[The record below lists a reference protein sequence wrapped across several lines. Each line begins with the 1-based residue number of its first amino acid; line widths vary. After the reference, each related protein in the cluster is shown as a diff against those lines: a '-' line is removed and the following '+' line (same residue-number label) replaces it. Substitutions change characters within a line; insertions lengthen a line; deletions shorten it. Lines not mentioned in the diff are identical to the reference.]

1 MLGSLF
7 DREALTQPR
16 RVKHFAGRVI
26 FVLALFMIIC
36 TAWLLLAGIQPV
48 TSIGSLTR
56 FSSLV
61 FQIIAPFQVIVV
73 MCVATLA
80 GATAVSSEKD
90 KRTFILLLMTSL
102 SNWEIVIGK
111 MSAGFLSAL
120 NLFAGSVVVMMSLTL
135 LGGVS
140 IWQVFQVAWITLGA
154 IFACGAFGAMIAF
167 WREKTFQA
175 IAVSLLGITLYL
187 TIAEVVFAGGIP
199 GVSPTWGAAL
209 SPLRAATTTAR
220 PIPDLATFIGIQAPW
235 LSGLLLF
242 GLSII
247 FTCLSIQRLRVWNP
261 SREGRPAVQETDSD
275 TAFLTNTMVG
285 VGVGQEGAP
294 VTKLAAT
301 WKVREPRPV
310 WDNPILWREM
320 CTWAYGRKV
329 LIIRSAYLLFG
340 ALIIAGL
347 VHGIQTGA
355 ALQKSTF
362 NESLIPETATLLSPL
377 FVVSLIIINALAVN
391 SITNERDGQALDLLL
406 VTEITPRSFLF
417 GKLVGVLYVAKEMVL
432 LPIGMCIWLW
442 TQGAVNGENL
452 LFSVIGLLVMDVF
465 VAMLGIHCGMIYSK
479 SRAAIGTSLGTVFF
493 LFLGVVTCMLIMIGF
508 RGSFGRQLA
517 PFLAII
523 IGGGAG
529 LYVALGHRNP
539 SPAITLAAFGLPFLT
554 FFAITSF
561 ILRDQELTVF
571 SVLVTA
577 YGFTTLAMMVPAL
590 SEFEFAFGRSQMAKD
605 DG

>member
-7 DREALTQPR
+7 DREVLTQPR
-16 RVKHFAGRVI
+16 RLMHFAGRVI
-26 FVLALFMIIC
+26 FVLAMFMIVC

-48 TSIGSLTR
+48 TSIGNLTR

-73 MCVATLA
+73 MCIATLA
-80 GATAVSSEKD
+80 GATAVSAEKD

-140 IWQVFQVAWITLGA
+140 ITQVFQVAWITLGA
-154 IFACGAFGAMIAF
+154 IFACGAFGATIGF
-167 WREKTFQA
+167 WREKTFQS
-175 IAVSLLGITLYL
+175 IALSLLGITLFL
-187 TIAEVVFAGGIP
+187 TFAEVAFAGVLP
-199 GVSPTWGAAL
+199 GVDPAWGSLL
-209 SPLRAATTTAR
+209 SPLRATTTAAR
-220 PIPDLATFIGIQAPW
+220 PIPELATFLGVQSPWISGALLCGIAVA
-235 LSGLLLF
+235 L
-242 GLSII
+242 IA
-247 FTCLSIQRLRVWNP
+247 LSIQRLRIWNP
-261 SREGRPAVQETDSD
+261 SREGRPMAQESEGEPSTG
-275 TAFLTNTMVG
+275 TATAASALK
-285 VGVGQEGAP
+285 P
-294 VTKLAAT
+294 AAT
-301 WKVREPRPV
+301 WKVREPRRV

-329 LIIRSAYLLFG
+329 LIVRLAYLLFG
-340 ALIIAGL
+340 ALLVAGL
-347 VHGIQTGA
+347 YFAIQSGR
-355 ALQKSTF
+355 ALQKSNV
-362 NESLIPETATLLSPL
+362 NESLIPETALLLAPL

-432 LPIGMCIWLW
+432 LPMGVCIWLS
-442 TQGAVNGENL
+442 TQGAVSGENL
-452 LFSVIGLLVMDVF
+452 LFSLIGLLVMDIF

-479 SRAAIGTSLGTVFF
+479 SRSAIGTSLGTVFF

-561 ILRDQELTVF
+561 IIRDQELTVF

-590 SEFEFAFGRSQMAKD
+590 SEFEFAFGRSQMAKE

>member
-7 DREALTQPR
+7 DREVLTQPR
-16 RVKHFAGRVI
+16 RVTHFAGRVI
-26 FVLALFMIIC
+26 FVLAMFMIVC

-48 TSIGSLTR
+48 TSIGNLTR

-73 MCVATLA
+73 MCIATLA

-140 IWQVFQVAWITLGA
+140 INQVFQVAWITLGA
-154 IFACGAFGAMIAF
+154 IFACGAFGATIGF

-175 IAVSLLGITLYL
+175 IALSLLGITLFL
-187 TIAEVVFAGGIP
+187 TFAEVAFAGVIP
-199 GVSPTWGAAL
+199 GVDPAWGVLL
-209 SPLRAATTTAR
+209 SPLRATTTAAR
-220 PIPDLATFIGIQAPW
+220 PIPELATFFGIQSPW
-235 LSGLLLF
+235 ISGAILCGIATALVA
-242 GLSII
+242 
-247 FTCLSIQRLRVWNP
+247 LSIQRLRIWNP
-261 SREGRPAVQETDSD
+261 SREGRPLAQESEGDSNPTD
-275 TAFLTNTMVG
+275 L
-285 VGVGQEGAP
+285 
-294 VTKLAAT
+294 KLAAT
-301 WKVREPRPV
+301 WKVREPRRV

-329 LIIRSAYLLFG
+329 LIVRLAYLLFG
-340 ALIIAGL
+340 SLIVAGL
-347 VHGIQTGA
+347 YFAVQSGI
-355 ALQKSTF
+355 ALQKSNV
-362 NESLIPETATLLSPL
+362 NESLVPETAMLLAPL

-432 LPIGMCIWLW
+432 LPMGVCIWLS
-442 TQGAVNGENL
+442 TQGAVSGENL
-452 LFSVIGLLVMDVF
+452 VFSLIGLLVMDVF

-479 SRAAIGTSLGTVFF
+479 SRSAIGTSLGTVFF

-561 ILRDQELTVF
+561 IIRDQELTVF

-605 DG
+605 EG

>member
-7 DREALTQPR
+7 DREVLTQPR
-16 RVKHFAGRVI
+16 RLMHFAGRVI
-26 FVLALFMIIC
+26 FVLAMFMIVC

-48 TSIGSLTR
+48 TSIGNLTR

-73 MCVATLA
+73 MCIATLA
-80 GATAVSSEKD
+80 GATAVSAEKD

-140 IWQVFQVAWITLGA
+140 ISQVFQVAWITLGA
-154 IFACGAFGAMIAF
+154 IFACGAFGATIGF
-167 WREKTFQA
+167 WREKTFQS
-175 IAVSLLGITLYL
+175 IALSLLGITLFL
-187 TIAEVVFAGGIP
+187 TFAEVAFAGVLP
-199 GVSPTWGAAL
+199 GVDPAWGSLL
-209 SPLRAATTTAR
+209 SPLRATTTAAR
-220 PIPDLATFIGIQAPW
+220 PIPELATFLGVQSPWISGALLCGIAVA
-235 LSGLLLF
+235 L
-242 GLSII
+242 IA
-247 FTCLSIQRLRVWNP
+247 LSIQRLRIWNP
-261 SREGRPAVQETDSD
+261 SREGRPMAQESEGEPSTG
-275 TAFLTNTMVG
+275 TATAASALK
-285 VGVGQEGAP
+285 P
-294 VTKLAAT
+294 AAT
-301 WKVREPRPV
+301 WKVREPRRV

-329 LIIRSAYLLFG
+329 LIVRLAYLLFG
-340 ALIIAGL
+340 ALLVAGL
-347 VHGIQTGA
+347 YFAIQSGR
-355 ALQKSTF
+355 ALQKSNV
-362 NESLIPETATLLSPL
+362 NESLIPETALLLAPL

-432 LPIGMCIWLW
+432 LPMGVCIWLS
-442 TQGAVNGENL
+442 TQGAVSGENL
-452 LFSVIGLLVMDVF
+452 LFSLIGLLVMDIF

-479 SRAAIGTSLGTVFF
+479 SRSAIGTSLGTVFF

-561 ILRDQELTVF
+561 IIRDQELTVF

-590 SEFEFAFGRSQMAKD
+590 SEFEFAFGRSQMAKE

>member
-16 RVKHFAGRVI
+16 RLIHFAGRVI

-48 TSIGSLTR
+48 TSIGNLTR

-61 FQIIAPFQVIVV
+61 FQIIAPFQVVVV

-111 MSAGFLSAL
+111 MSAGFLSAI
-120 NLFAGSVVVMMSLTL
+120 NLFAGSVVVMMTLTL

-140 IWQVFQVAWITLGA
+140 VWQVFQVAWITLGA
-154 IFACGAFGAMIAF
+154 IFACGAFGSTIAF

-175 IAVSLLGITLYL
+175 IALSLLGITLFL
-187 TIAEVVFAGGIP
+187 TVAEVVFAGVVPGI
-199 GVSPTWGAAL
+199 SPTWGVVL
-209 SPLRAATTTAR
+209 SPLRAATTAAR
-220 PIPDLATFIGIQAPW
+220 PIPDLSTFLGIQSPW
-235 LSGLLLF
+235 LSGIILF
-242 GLSII
+242 GFAIAFITLSI
-247 FTCLSIQRLRVWNP
+247 RKLRIWNP
-261 SREGRPAVQETDSD
+261 SREGRPMTQETEGDPAYNSSSVG
-275 TAFLTNTMVG
+275 TATI
-285 VGVGQEGAP
+285 
-294 VTKLAAT
+294 AAT
-301 WKVREPRPV
+301 WKVREPRHV
-310 WDNPILWREM
+310 WDNPILWRET
-320 CTWAYGRKV
+320 CTRAYGRKV
-329 LIIRSAYLLFG
+329 LIIRLAYLLFG
-340 ALIIAGL
+340 AVIVAGL
-347 VHGIQTGA
+347 FRGIQSGA
-355 ALQKSTF
+355 ALQKTTF
-362 NESLIPETATLLSPL
+362 NESLIPEAATLLSPL
-377 FVVSLIIINALAVN
+377 FIVSLIIINALAVN

-406 VTEITPRSFLF
+406 VTEITPPGFLF
-417 GKLVGVLYVAKEMVL
+417 GKLFGVLYVAKEMVL
-432 LPIGMCIWLW
+432 FPLGICIWLW
-442 TQGAVNGENL
+442 TQDAVNTENL
-452 LFSVIGLLVMDVF
+452 MFSLVGLLVMDAF

-479 SRAAIGTSLGTVFF
+479 SRSAIGTSLGTVFF

-590 SEFEFAFGRSQMAKD
+590 SEFEFAFGRSQIAKD
-605 DG
+605 ES

>member
-7 DREALTQPR
+7 DREVLTQPR
-16 RVKHFAGRVI
+16 RLMHFAGRVI
-26 FVLALFMIIC
+26 FVLAMFMIVC

-48 TSIGSLTR
+48 TSIGNLTR

-73 MCVATLA
+73 MCIATLA
-80 GATAVSSEKD
+80 GATAVSAEKD

-140 IWQVFQVAWITLGA
+140 TTQVFQVAWITLGA
-154 IFACGAFGAMIAF
+154 IFACGAFGATIGF
-167 WREKTFQA
+167 WREKTFQS
-175 IAVSLLGITLYL
+175 IALSLLGITLFL
-187 TIAEVVFAGGIP
+187 TFAEVAFAGVLP
-199 GVSPTWGAAL
+199 GVDPAWGSLL
-209 SPLRAATTTAR
+209 SPLRATTTAAR
-220 PIPDLATFIGIQAPW
+220 PIPELATFLGIQSPW
-235 LSGLLLF
+235 ISGALLCGIAVAL
-242 GLSII
+242 I
-247 FTCLSIQRLRVWNP
+247 TLSIQRLRIWNP
-261 SREGRPAVQETDSD
+261 SREGRPMAQESEGEPSTG
-275 TAFLTNTMVG
+275 TATAASALK
-285 VGVGQEGAP
+285 P
-294 VTKLAAT
+294 AAT
-301 WKVREPRPV
+301 WKVREPRRV

-329 LIIRSAYLLFG
+329 LIVRLAYLLFG
-340 ALIIAGL
+340 ALLVAGL
-347 VHGIQTGA
+347 YFAIQSGR
-355 ALQKSTF
+355 ALQKSNV
-362 NESLIPETATLLSPL
+362 NESLIPETALLLAPL

-432 LPIGMCIWLW
+432 LPMGVCIWLS
-442 TQGAVNGENL
+442 TQGAVSGENL
-452 LFSVIGLLVMDVF
+452 LFSLIGLLVMDIF

-479 SRAAIGTSLGTVFF
+479 SRSAIGTSLGTVFF

-561 ILRDQELTVF
+561 IIRDQELTVF

-590 SEFEFAFGRSQMAKD
+590 SEFEFAFGRSQMAKE

>member
-7 DREALTQPR
+7 DREVLTQPR
-16 RVKHFAGRVI
+16 RVMHFAGRVI
-26 FVLALFMIIC
+26 FVLAMFMIVC

-48 TSIGSLTR
+48 TSIGNLTR

-73 MCVATLA
+73 MCIATLA

-111 MSAGFLSAL
+111 MSAGFLSAI

-140 IWQVFQVAWITLGA
+140 VGQVFQVAWITLGA
-154 IFACGAFGAMIAF
+154 IFACGAFGATIGF

-175 IAVSLLGITLYL
+175 IALSLLGITLFL
-187 TIAEVVFAGGIP
+187 TFAEVAFAGGIP
-199 GVSPTWGAAL
+199 GVDPAWGALL
-209 SPLRAATTTAR
+209 SPLRATTTAAR
-220 PIPDLATFIGIQAPW
+220 PIPELATFFGIQSPW
-235 LSGLLLF
+235 ISGAILCGIATALVA
-242 GLSII
+242 
-247 FTCLSIQRLRVWNP
+247 LSIQRLRIWNP
-261 SREGRPAVQETDSD
+261 SREGRPLAQESEGNSNPTDLKS
-275 TAFLTNTMVG
+275 
-285 VGVGQEGAP
+285 
-294 VTKLAAT
+294 AAT
-301 WKVREPRPV
+301 WKVREPRRV

-329 LIIRSAYLLFG
+329 LIVRSAYLLFG
-340 ALIIAGL
+340 SLIIAGL
-347 VHGIQTGA
+347 YFAIQSGI
-355 ALQKSTF
+355 ALQKSSV
-362 NESLIPETATLLSPL
+362 NESLVPETAMLLAPL

-432 LPIGMCIWLW
+432 LPMGVCIWLS
-442 TQGAVNGENL
+442 TQGAVSGENL
-452 LFSVIGLLVMDVF
+452 VFSLIGLLVMDIF

-479 SRAAIGTSLGTVFF
+479 SRSAIGTSLGTVFF

-561 ILRDQELTVF
+561 IIRDQELTVF

-605 DG
+605 EG

>member
-7 DREALTQPR
+7 DREVLTQPR
-16 RVKHFAGRVI
+16 RVTHFAGRVI
-26 FVLALFMIIC
+26 FVLAMFMIVC

-48 TSIGSLTR
+48 TSIGNLTR

-73 MCVATLA
+73 MCIATLA

-140 IWQVFQVAWITLGA
+140 INQVFQVAWITLGA
-154 IFACGAFGAMIAF
+154 IFACGAFGATIGF

-175 IAVSLLGITLYL
+175 IALSLLGITLFL
-187 TIAEVVFAGGIP
+187 TFAEVAFAGVIP
-199 GVSPTWGAAL
+199 GVDPAWGALL
-209 SPLRAATTTAR
+209 SPLRATTTAAR
-220 PIPDLATFIGIQAPW
+220 PIPELATFFGIQSPW
-235 LSGLLLF
+235 ISGAILCGIATALVA
-242 GLSII
+242 
-247 FTCLSIQRLRVWNP
+247 LSIQRLRIWNP
-261 SREGRPAVQETDSD
+261 SREGRPLAQESEGDSNPTD
-275 TAFLTNTMVG
+275 L
-285 VGVGQEGAP
+285 
-294 VTKLAAT
+294 KLAAT
-301 WKVREPRPV
+301 WKVREPRRV

-329 LIIRSAYLLFG
+329 LIVRLAYLLFG
-340 ALIIAGL
+340 SLIVAGL
-347 VHGIQTGA
+347 YFAVQSGI
-355 ALQKSTF
+355 ALQKSNV
-362 NESLIPETATLLSPL
+362 NESLVPETAMLLAPL

-432 LPIGMCIWLW
+432 LPMGVCIWLS
-442 TQGAVNGENL
+442 TQGAVSGENL
-452 LFSVIGLLVMDVF
+452 VFSLIGLLVMDVF

-479 SRAAIGTSLGTVFF
+479 SRSAIGTSLGTVFF

-561 ILRDQELTVF
+561 IIRDQELTVF

-605 DG
+605 EG

>member
-7 DREALTQPR
+7 DREVLTQPR
-16 RVKHFAGRVI
+16 RVTHFAGRVI
-26 FVLALFMIIC
+26 FVLAMFMIVC

-48 TSIGSLTR
+48 TSIGNLTR

-73 MCVATLA
+73 MCIATLA

-140 IWQVFQVAWITLGA
+140 VGQVFQVAWITLGA
-154 IFACGAFGAMIAF
+154 IFACGAFGATIGF

-175 IAVSLLGITLYL
+175 IALSLLGITLFL
-187 TIAEVVFAGGIP
+187 TFAEVAFAGAIP
-199 GVSPTWGAAL
+199 GVDPAWGALL
-209 SPLRAATTTAR
+209 SPLRATTTAAR
-220 PIPDLATFIGIQAPW
+220 PIPELATFFGIQSPW
-235 LSGLLLF
+235 ISGAILCGIAIALVA
-242 GLSII
+242 
-247 FTCLSIQRLRVWNP
+247 LSIQRLRIWNP
-261 SREGRPAVQETDSD
+261 SREGRPLAQESEGDSNPTD
-275 TAFLTNTMVG
+275 L
-285 VGVGQEGAP
+285 
-294 VTKLAAT
+294 KLAAT
-301 WKVREPRPV
+301 WKVREPRRV

-329 LIIRSAYLLFG
+329 LIVRLAYLLFG
-340 ALIIAGL
+340 SLIVAGL
-347 VHGIQTGA
+347 YFAIQSGI
-355 ALQKSTF
+355 ALQKSSV
-362 NESLIPETATLLSPL
+362 NESLVPETAMLLAPL

-406 VTEITPRSFLF
+406 VTEITPTSFLF

-432 LPIGMCIWLW
+432 LPMGVCIWLS
-442 TQGAVNGENL
+442 TQGAVSGENL
-452 LFSVIGLLVMDVF
+452 VFSLIGLLVMDVF

-479 SRAAIGTSLGTVFF
+479 SRSAIGTSLGTVFF

-561 ILRDQELTVF
+561 IIRDQELTVF

-590 SEFEFAFGRSQMAKD
+590 SEFEFAFGRSQMAKEE
-605 DG
+605 G

>member
-1 MLGSLF
+1 M
-7 DREALTQPR
+7 
-16 RVKHFAGRVI
+16 HFAGRVI
-26 FVLALFMIIC
+26 FVLAMFMIVC

-48 TSIGSLTR
+48 TSIGNLTR

-73 MCVATLA
+73 MCIATLA
-80 GATAVSSEKD
+80 GATAVSAEKD

-140 IWQVFQVAWITLGA
+140 ITQVFQVAWITLGA
-154 IFACGAFGAMIAF
+154 IFACGAFGATIGF
-167 WREKTFQA
+167 WREKTFQS
-175 IAVSLLGITLYL
+175 IALSLLGITLFL
-187 TIAEVVFAGGIP
+187 TFAEVAFAGVLP
-199 GVSPTWGAAL
+199 GVDPAWGSLL
-209 SPLRAATTTAR
+209 SPLRATTTAAR
-220 PIPDLATFIGIQAPW
+220 PIPELATFLGIQSPW
-235 LSGLLLF
+235 ISGALLCGIAVAL
-242 GLSII
+242 I
-247 FTCLSIQRLRVWNP
+247 TLSIQRLRIWNP
-261 SREGRPAVQETDSD
+261 SREGRPMAQESEGEPSTGTATDAS
-275 TAFLTNTMVG
+275 ALK
-285 VGVGQEGAP
+285 P
-294 VTKLAAT
+294 AAT
-301 WKVREPRPV
+301 WKVREPRRV

-329 LIIRSAYLLFG
+329 LIVRLAYLLFG
-340 ALIIAGL
+340 ALLVAGL
-347 VHGIQTGA
+347 YFAIQSGR
-355 ALQKSTF
+355 ALQKSNV
-362 NESLIPETATLLSPL
+362 NESLIPETALLLAPL

-432 LPIGMCIWLW
+432 LPMGVCIWLS
-442 TQGAVNGENL
+442 TQGAVSGENL
-452 LFSVIGLLVMDVF
+452 LFSLIGLLVMDIF

-479 SRAAIGTSLGTVFF
+479 SRSAIGTSLGTVFF

-561 ILRDQELTVF
+561 IIRDQELTVF

-590 SEFEFAFGRSQMAKD
+590 SEFEFAFGRSQMAKE